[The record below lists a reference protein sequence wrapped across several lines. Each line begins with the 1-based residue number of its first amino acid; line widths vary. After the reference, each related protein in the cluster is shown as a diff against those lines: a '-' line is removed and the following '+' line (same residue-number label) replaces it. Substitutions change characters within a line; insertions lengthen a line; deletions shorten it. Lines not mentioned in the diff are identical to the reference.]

1 MRIKQMIKFLISC
14 TVQFVLTLLAVIT
27 VVTSVFRQFVN
38 IALTI
43 HHRYNPIPNILALE
57 TTENILNE
65 TELFEIIMSKTF
77 GFF

>member
-1 MRIKQMIKFLISC
+1 MIKFLISF

-27 VVTSVFRQFVN
+27 VLTSVFRQFVN
-38 IALTI
+38 ITLTV
-43 HHRYNPIPNILALE
+43 HQRYNPIPNILALE